1 MTFKKIAIAGAS
13 GYLGRKI
20 LDHLLTIPTVSRVT
34 VLTHSPLADFPSSP
48 ILTFISIPSY
58 RAVAALTLALQ
69 GHELLISAL
78 SRLSADETDE
88 FLIAAAIAAGVRRY
102 MPSEYTVD
110 CMHPH
115 AIAVSGSTVIA
126 GKIASAQRVQHSAEK
141 GQIEYTTLVTGESQL
156 LDMSIPLVA
165 MPQKLLG
172 YSTPEN
178 T

>member
-20 LDHLLTIPTVSRVT
+20 LDHLLTIPTVSQVT

-48 ILTFISIPSY
+48 ILTVISIPSY

-110 CMHPH
+110 CRLRFHGHSMQNCKC
-115 AIAVSGSTVIA
+115 SEGSTF
-126 GKIASAQRVQHSAEK
+126 S
-141 GQIEYTTLVTGESQL
+141 
-156 LDMSIPLVA
+156 
-165 MPQKLLG
+165 
-172 YSTPEN
+172 
-178 T
+178 